1 MYKRG
6 DRWYSDFWYEG
17 RRYTKSQGPVSKTIA
32 SEKDRRFRSNVASG
46 EYQRKADNPLFKE
59 AMKEQLKTSKA
70 QNVES
75 SYKRNILSA
84 DHLNGFFGNKRI
96 RGIENN
102 EVLMR
107 KYINQRKESIQ
118 EKQINRGRDMSEV
131 TYTSINR
138 ELALMRS
145 MYNVLIKAG
154 KARMNP
160 VSLVTLFEEVEKD
173 RVLSVAEVEKIFH
186 TIEISDIRYHHLK
199 DILVVALNT
208 AMRMG
213 EIMSMKRSWVDLRE
227 GIIRVPRASQKRKKK
242 DKRVPINSVT
252 GGVIKRLMSQ
262 ETESEYLIV
271 NPKTGTRFTT
281 IQNSWN
287 GILKKAGLK
296 GVPGVD
302 KLRLHDIRHTAATFL
317 AKSGK
322 NIKFIAQYLGH
333 SDERTS
339 ARYIHYSDEDLKDGA
354 EILTQF
360 SGEVPSKVT
369 TPTLEVVRQSVSS

>member
-1 MYKRG
+1 MYLRG
-6 DRWYSDFWYEG
+6 SRWYSDFWYRG
-17 RRYTKSQGPVSKTIA
+17 RRYVKSLGPVNKTVA
-32 SEKDRRFRSNVASG
+32 GEKDRVFRSDVASG
-46 EYQRKADNPLFKE
+46 DYQRKVDNPMFRQ
-59 AMKEQLKTSKA
+59 AMKEHLQKSKA
-70 QNVES
+70 ENVDS
-75 SYKRNILSA
+75 SYRRNILSA
-84 DHLNGFFGNKRI
+84 RYLNKFFGNKQVRD
-96 RGIENN
+96 IESN
-102 EVLMR
+102 EILMQKYISMR
-107 KYINQRKESIQ
+107 KKSIQ
-118 EKQINRGRDMSEV
+118 KKQISGGRDISEV

-145 MYNVLIKAG
+145 MFNVLIKAG
-154 KARMNP
+154 KARKNP

-199 DILVVALNT
+199 DILVIGLNT
-208 AMRMG
+208 AARMG
-213 EIMSMKRSWVDLRE
+213 EIMAMKRSWVDLRE

-252 GGVIKRLMSQ
+252 KGVIKRLMSQ
-262 ETESEYLIV
+262 ETGSEYLIV

-287 GILKKAGLK
+287 GILKKAGLE

-354 EILTQF
+354 EILSQF

-369 TPTLEVVRQSVSS
+369 TPKLEIIKQSVSS

>member
-17 RRYTKSQGPVSKTIA
+17 KRYTKSQGPVSKTIA
-32 SEKDRRFRSNVASG
+32 SEKDRRFRSDVASG
-46 EYQRKADNPLFKE
+46 KHQRKADNPLFKE
-59 AMKEQLKTSKA
+59 AMREYLKQSKA

-84 DHLNGFFGNKRI
+84 SHLSGFFGSKRI
-96 RGIENN
+96 WSIESN

-107 KYINQRKESIQ
+107 KYINLRKESIQ
-118 EKQINRGRDMSEV
+118 EKQISRGRDVSEV

-154 KARMNP
+154 KVRRNP
-160 VSLVTLFEEVEKD
+160 VALVTFFEETEKE
-173 RVLSVAEVEKIFH
+173 RVLSPSDVEKIFQA
-186 TIEISDIRYHHLK
+186 IETADVRYQHLK
-199 DILVVALNT
+199 DILVIGLNT

-213 EIMSMKRSWVDLRE
+213 EILSMKRSWIDLKE

-242 DKRVPINSVT
+242 DKRVPINSLVEN
-252 GGVIKRLMSQ
+252 VIKRLMNQ
-262 ETESEYLIV
+262 KTGSEYLIV
-271 NPKTGTRFTT
+271 NPNTGTRFTA

-296 GVPGVD
+296 GDPKPAIDSILV
-302 KLRLHDIRHTAATFL
+302 
-317 AKSGK
+317 AK
-322 NIKFIAQYLGH
+322 
-333 SDERTS
+333 
-339 ARYIHYSDEDLKDGA
+339 
-354 EILTQF
+354 
-360 SGEVPSKVT
+360 
-369 TPTLEVVRQSVSS
+369 